1 MAPEVNQL
9 LQEGLAISAG
19 TGAIVALVMY
29 IRRIFKNMGLED
41 AQMEST
47 SKAMSANDVVLDN
60 LQGEVYRLSKRVG
73 ALEEQVAQLK
83 EKLANVRLMALEC
96 YEIALQCNCANETR
110 HELLDRIREIIKEA

>member
-1 MAPEVNQL
+1 MPPEINQL
-9 LQEGLAISAG
+9 IQQGLAISAG
-19 TGAIVALVMY
+19 AGAIVALVMY

-47 SKAMSANDVVLDN
+47 SKAMSANDAVLDN
-60 LQGEVYRLSKRVG
+60 LQSEVYRLSKRVG
-73 ALEEQVAQLK
+73 VLEEQVAQLK

-110 HELLDRIREIIKEA
+110 HELLDRIREIIKQA